1 MQSLARDYVKIK
13 MDRAEVE
20 SKAGGGAT
28 TMVHKSMQKYA
39 EEKKAGSSNM
49 HMPGSPKDRMHN
61 LFLSHLLRPRDWSA
75 QNDGSGYF
83 SFRREHMIALID
95 ECLRILMDQPMVLR
109 VDAPIKVFGDI
120 HGQY

>member
-61 LFLSHLLRPRDWSA
+61 LFLCHLLRPRDWSA
-75 QNDGSGYF
+75 
-83 SFRREHMIALID
+83 
-95 ECLRILMDQPMVLR
+95 
-109 VDAPIKVFGDI
+109 
-120 HGQY
+120 